1 MNDNKKPNERPEI
14 KELLTH
20 QLQLVSKESEEA
32 HGETLAHLSEA
43 MACLSNA
50 LMPYIG

>member
-1 MNDNKKPNERPEI
+1 MNDNKKPSERPEI
-14 KELLTH
+14 KELLTR
-20 QLQLVSKESEEA
+20 QLLLVSEESKEA